1 MSNIHNPTAYAA
13 AIKNRILSAQIDKFT
28 LANSELVGF
37 IFANSN
43 WSDFYS
49 DMVDYLY
56 KKGTLT
62 DNQISAIEKGMIK
75 AKEKEDKREK
85 HSDFRIF
92 SNVIAYKFS
101 DGWYKTDYK
110 TQRVAKA
117 KQIICDNADKDS
129 QTIKL

>member
-117 KQIICDNADKDS
+117 KQAICDNAEKDS